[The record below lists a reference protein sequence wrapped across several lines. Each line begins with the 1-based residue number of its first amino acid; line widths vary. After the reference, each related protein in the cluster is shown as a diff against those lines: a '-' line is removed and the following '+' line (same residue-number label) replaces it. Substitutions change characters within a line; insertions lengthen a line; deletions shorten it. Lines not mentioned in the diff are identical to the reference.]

1 MFCIWKYCFFEKSFG
16 ESFESARGAC
26 YLCVCVSM
34 VMGSYLGINETKTQ
48 PAHTHTHLFGIWA
61 VVRLHCVF
69 WLASWLRPE
78 KLIPF
83 MKIVENAHAAMA
95 TSYVEIEST
104 ISNYTNTKNEVTFF
118 YLFDSESRCTSQSN
132 CIPNY
137 LNSIEINFDFSIP
150 WFSAFLPFPFFFSF
164 HPFHPFHL
172 IHSTLRYKTI
182 G

>member
-1 MFCIWKYCFFEKSFG
+1 MFCIWKYCFFEKGFG

-83 MKIVENAHAAMA
+83 MKIVENVGSGPRGNGNELRRNRIDNIKLYKHQKWGYIFLLVRFRKSVYLTKQLHSELPQFNRNQFRFLDSLILCFSA
-95 TSYVEIEST
+95 
-104 ISNYTNTKNEVTFF
+104 ISIFLFLSSISSIPFDTF
-118 YLFDSESRCTSQSN
+118 YL
-132 CIPNY
+132 
-137 LNSIEINFDFSIP
+137 
-150 WFSAFLPFPFFFSF
+150 
-164 HPFHPFHL
+164 
-172 IHSTLRYKTI
+172 TI
-182 G
+182 